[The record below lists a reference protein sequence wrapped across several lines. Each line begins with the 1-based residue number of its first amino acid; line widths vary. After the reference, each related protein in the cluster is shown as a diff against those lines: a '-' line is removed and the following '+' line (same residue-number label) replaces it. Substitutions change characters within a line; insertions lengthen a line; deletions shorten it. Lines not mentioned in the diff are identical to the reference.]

1 MKKIAMIIAPEGY
14 QDTEFG
20 VPYKYFTERKASV
33 DVFSTRKGT
42 ACGKMGGTFN
52 VEHSLGELN
61 VGDYDAIVFVG
72 GPGTPIVR
80 KEGNSL
86 RVAKD
91 AAGSGKV
98 LGAICWSPTILAMA
112 GVLDGKK
119 ATVWNGEDPELRM
132 STSDYLEEKGAIY
145 LGKDV
150 AVDGKIVTANG
161 PAAAQK
167 YAEELWKK
175 LS

>member
-98 LGAICWSPTILAMA
+98 LGAICWSP
-112 GVLDGKK
+112 
-119 ATVWNGEDPELRM
+119 PYLRWQVCLM
-132 STSDYLEEKGAIY
+132 EKRQQSGM
-145 LGKDV
+145 
-150 AVDGKIVTANG
+150 GKIPNYECLHLIILRRKE
-161 PAAAQK
+161 Q
-167 YAEELWKK
+167 YI
-175 LS
+175 